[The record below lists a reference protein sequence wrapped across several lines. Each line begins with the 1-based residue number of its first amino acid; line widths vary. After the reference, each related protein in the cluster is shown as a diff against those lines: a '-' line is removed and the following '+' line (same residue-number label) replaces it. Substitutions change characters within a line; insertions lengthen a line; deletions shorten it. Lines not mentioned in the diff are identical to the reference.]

1 MTAGCI
7 AVTGGTGFVGA
18 TLIRLAVERGH
29 PVRALTRKSQQPTSG
44 VTWVNGALD
53 QPASL
58 AELVGGCDAI
68 LHVAGVTNSVSREG
82 FIAGNVDGTRAI
94 VEAAKTAGIS
104 RFIHVSSLSAREPDL
119 SNYGWSKAEAEREV
133 SASGLNWTMVRPPA
147 IYGPGDTDH
156 LDMFKAARFKLMP
169 LPPRGRLSVVEV
181 SDLAR
186 LLLALVPASE
196 TAGRIFEADDG
207 VEGGWTQSDYA
218 RAIGQAVGTAIIP
231 LHLPGFAV
239 RLGALIDRF
248 LRGDKAKLTLDR
260 AAYFCHPDWVID
272 PDNRPPPV
280 LWTPQIE
287 TGSGLAATAEAYRKC
302 GWL

>member
-1 MTAGCI
+1 
-7 AVTGGTGFVGA
+7 
-18 TLIRLAVERGH
+18 
-29 PVRALTRKSQQPTSG
+29 
-44 VTWVNGALD
+44 
-53 QPASL
+53 
-58 AELVGGCDAI
+58 
-68 LHVAGVTNSVSREG
+68 
-82 FIAGNVDGTRAI
+82 
-94 VEAAKTAGIS
+94 
-104 RFIHVSSLSAREPDL
+104 
-119 SNYGWSKAEAEREV
+119 
-133 SASGLNWTMVRPPA
+133 
-147 IYGPGDTDH
+147 
-156 LDMFKAARFKLMP
+156 MFKAARFKLMP

-186 LLLALVPASE
+186 LLLALVLASE

-218 RAIGQAVGTAIIP
+218 RAIGRAAGVNIIP
-231 LHLPGFAV
+231 VHLPGFAV
-239 RLGALIDRF
+239 RLGARIDRM